1 MNEFLKQ
8 TKYLNNAQKKALEKE
23 IANLNWQNQNLLKNQ
38 ITLLDQA
45 MQTYN
50 NIQTIDTNNINYSQ
64 ADLDLKQAYDKALN
78 NQKQTLN
85 KTTGNNLD
93 LNQVN
98 QAINELKNA
107 INNLNGNVKVNKQK
121 ELIKNKI
128 NQEYQALTNKQ
139 KDKALET
146 IIKTDNLE
154 ILKQLDI
161 DYQNINN
168 LMKEL
173 RNNLQNNSSII
184 IDNNYYDATKN
195 IKDSYDQMIISS
207 KKLFDQL
214 HTINDN
220 LLNESILKSNNEKF
234 RNVLNKLDGKV
245 NLELSK
251 NNANSVID
259 KLENY
264 SNEEKITYKKQI
276 KNAQNIQQVNSIL
289 NQLLNSKKN
298 NKYKDILLLIILIT
312 ASILTIGLVY
322 FAWLLVKRFNNK

>member
-1 MNEFLKQ
+1 
-8 TKYLNNAQKKALEKE
+8 
-23 IANLNWQNQNLLKNQ
+23 
-38 ITLLDQA
+38 
-45 MQTYN
+45 
-50 NIQTIDTNNINYSQ
+50 
-64 ADLDLKQAYDKALN
+64 
-78 NQKQTLN
+78 
-85 KTTGNNLD
+85 
-93 LNQVN
+93 
-98 QAINELKNA
+98 
-107 INNLNGNVKVNKQK
+107 
-121 ELIKNKI
+121 
-128 NQEYQALTNKQ
+128 
-139 KDKALET
+139 
-146 IIKTDNLE
+146 
-154 ILKQLDI
+154 
-161 DYQNINN
+161 
-168 LMKEL
+168 
-173 RNNLQNNSSII
+173 
-184 IDNNYYDATKN
+184 DNNYYDATKN

-207 KKLFDQL
+207 KKIFDQL
-214 HTINDN
+214 HTINDD

>member
-1 MNEFLKQ
+1 
-8 TKYLNNAQKKALEKE
+8 
-23 IANLNWQNQNLLKNQ
+23 
-38 ITLLDQA
+38 